1 MASRVQSTAAS
12 SAIPI
17 RRSFNLLFIQIRMWV
32 CRFNYCDLLDS
43 EFYDLIASVVAFTP
57 FQNDFQRTLTSAG
70 AVFGKHAPWV
80 GNVGCLEG
88 DLSALGKMASAS
100 EAVASPYPE

>member
-43 EFYDLIASVVAFTP
+43 EFYDLIVVRCRLHSFSERFSAYTYIRGSSFREARSVGGQCGLPRRGFERAWENGV
-57 FQNDFQRTLTSAG
+57 R
-70 AVFGKHAPWV
+70 K
-80 GNVGCLEG
+80 
-88 DLSALGKMASAS
+88 
-100 EAVASPYPE
+100 